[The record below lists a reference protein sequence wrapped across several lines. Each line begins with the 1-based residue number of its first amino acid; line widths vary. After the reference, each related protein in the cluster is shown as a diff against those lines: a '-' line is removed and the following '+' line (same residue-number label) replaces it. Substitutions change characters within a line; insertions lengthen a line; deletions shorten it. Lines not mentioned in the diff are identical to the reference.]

1 MSDKYIYVCVYIK
14 IRTVWALQVA
24 QWQSIRLP
32 MLETWV

>member
-24 QWQSIRLP
+24 QWQSIQP